1 MEGKNVVYLVAIIVT
16 CLFVVLVLAYI
27 PNVNNLF
34 QNADHSSNLIKNIE
48 NDINDINPNIPVVV
62 KQPTPVVDKPVES
75 TKKMNDLS
83 KLSSQISQKINTSSG
98 KSGRDPSIML
108 ENMRALVVKKYD
120 GINEYPIDNSI
131 PMIDFAVSKL
141 PTITDSG
148 RDGDKD
154 IRYELSYYFGESSS
168 GVLEAI
174 SNNTVF
180 QPSLAGRGYAK
191 IEFRYSDDPRK
202 NERESMLQYSSHPGK
217 LEYIKEN
224 YGKTTVLDQ
233 SVSFFMWDV
242 KFNNLLRMPQKLTIW
257 NEFSKD
263 TFPCKLTENSF
274 VHLGSSYSVD
284 YSCERLPNFN
294 DYGGS
299 LKFIFN

>member
-27 PNVNNLF
+27 PNVNNIF
-34 QNADHSSNLIKNIE
+34 QNADHSSKLIKNIE

-62 KQPTPVVDKPVES
+62 NQVNPVVNKAVEP
-75 TKKMNDLS
+75 TKKMNELS
-83 KLSSQISQKINTSSG
+83 KLSSQISQKINTNSG
-98 KSGRDPSIML
+98 KSGRDPAIMM
-108 ENMRALVVKKYD
+108 ENLKALVVKKYD
-120 GINEYPIDNSI
+120 GVNEHQIDNSI
-131 PMIDFAVSKL
+131 PMMDFVVSKL
-141 PTITDSG
+141 PIITDRG
-148 RDGDKD
+148 KDGVKD
-154 IRYELSYYFGESSS
+154 INYQLSYYFGNFS
-168 GVLEAI
+168 GDLEPI

-180 QPSLAGRGYAK
+180 QTSLAGSGYAK

-202 NERESMLQYSSHPGK
+202 EERERMLEQSNHPSQ

-224 YGKTTVLDQ
+224 YSKKTILEQ

-263 TFPCKLTENSF
+263 IFPCKLTDNSF